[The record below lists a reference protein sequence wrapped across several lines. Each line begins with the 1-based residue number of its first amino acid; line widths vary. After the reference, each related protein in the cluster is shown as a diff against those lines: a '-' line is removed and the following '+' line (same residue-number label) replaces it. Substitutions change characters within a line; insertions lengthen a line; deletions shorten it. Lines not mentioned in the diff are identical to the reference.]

1 MGQRRRRARMR
12 WWLRIGFA
20 LFAVVVA
27 VMLVG
32 YARAVDWAAVG
43 GALAGYDAMTLLLV
57 SALAASSYLTY
68 AGYDL
73 AARRYTGHAL
83 STLRVLGIGMTTYA
97 FALSLGAVVGGAGFR
112 FRMYAHSG
120 LHVATTSRIVAF
132 SVATNWLGY
141 AALAG
146 VLFASSALVPP
157 PQWGI
162 GMGVLRALG
171 IAMLALAVGYLAACA
186 AWHGRSFHVCGHHFR
201 LPSLPLGMVQ
211 VLLAALDWSLMATI
225 LYLLLGAAFA
235 WPLVLGT
242 LLLASVATALVHIPA
257 GLGVM
262 EAVFIAVL
270 SDGVPDPR
278 ILAAL
283 LAWRAV
289 YYLAPLLL
297 ATAFYLAFEARGRK
311 STQVESA

>member
-1 MGQRRRRARMR
+1 MQRL
-12 WWLRIGFA
+12 LRIGFT
-20 LFAVVVA
+20 LFALVVA
-27 VMLVG
+27 VMLVR
-32 YARAVDWAAVG
+32 YARAVDWSAVG
-43 GALAGYDAMTLLLV
+43 AALAGFDAATLLLV
-57 SALAASSYLTY
+57 SALVVLSYVTY
-68 AGYDL
+68 GGYDL
-73 AARRYTGHAL
+73 AARRYAGHAL
-83 STLRVLGIGMTTYA
+83 STRRVLGIGMTTYA
-97 FALSLGAVVGGAGFR
+97 FALSLGALVGGAGFR

-120 LHVATTSRIVAF
+120 LRAGTISRIVAF

-146 VLFASSALVPP
+146 VLFASGALVPP
-157 PQWGI
+157 PQWGV
-162 GMGVLRALG
+162 GMGMLRALG
-171 IAMLALAVGYLAACA
+171 LAMLSLALGYLVACA
-186 AWHGRSFHVCGHHFR
+186 AWHGRSFHARGHHFR
-201 LPSLPLGMVQ
+201 LPSLPLGTLQM
-211 VLLAALDWSLMATI
+211 LLAALDWSLMAAI

-257 GLGVM
+257 GIGVM

-270 SDGVPDPR
+270 ADGVPDPR

-297 ATAFYLAFEARGRK
+297 ATGFYLVFEARGQK
-311 STQVESA
+311 STQ

>member
-1 MGQRRRRARMR
+1 VKHANRRARR
-12 WWLRIGFA
+12 QRLLRMGFA

-27 VMLVG
+27 VLLVR
-32 YARAVDWAAVG
+32 YARAIDWAAVG
-43 GALAGYDAMTLLLV
+43 DALAGYDAATLLQV
-57 SALAASSYLTY
+57 SALTALSYLAY
-68 AGYDL
+68 GSYDL
-73 AARRYTGHAL
+73 AARRYTGHGL
-83 STLRVLGIGMTTYA
+83 STRRVLGIGMASYA

-112 FRMYAHSG
+112 FRMYTHSG
-120 LHVATTSRIVAF
+120 LRPGTISRIVAF
-132 SVATNWLGY
+132 SIATNWLGY

-146 VLFASSALVPP
+146 MLFASGALVPP

-162 GMGVLRALG
+162 GAGVLRAIG
-171 IAMLALAVGYLAACA
+171 GAMLAVTALYLAACA
-186 AWHGRSFHVCGHHFR
+186 RWHGRNFHVRGHHFR
-201 LPSLPLGMVQ
+201 LPSLPLGLLQ

-225 LYLLLGAAFA
+225 LHLLLGMAFG

-257 GLGVM
+257 GLGVA
-262 EAVFIAVL
+262 EAVFIAVVGA
-270 SDGVPDPR
+270 GVADPR

-297 ATAFYLAFEARGRK
+297 ATVFYLLFEARGGK
-311 STQVESA
+311 PAQP